1 MHVGIFNKV
10 YSQTFPDRSIKK
22 TTEATKQYVLALL
35 SFVVT
40 GAFPWIQNAA
50 GLEVYKSYGI
60 NSSISYVIS
69 QIMFGVIGH
78 YDFSVLTYVPRLVFT
93 VVLTVAGLGMIDTY
107 LIKSYRNTPF
117 PQYVPIP
124 LFCGISYFF
133 SSTIAIGALL
143 VVSLGGVLWAVKGG
157 SVVRYL
163 ANGLIVRSTVERGE
177 IESNILDLKGDL
189 IQCFFLQGSIF
200 FGNGKSIKKY
210 VQTMFDNVPRL
221 PERLVEMLPPKPV
234 CLVLDF
240 SLVISLDVSAAAV
253 IKDIVD
259 LCHRNNCKSYFTG
272 SHGLVTKIL
281 QMQELSVEW
290 SSTFD
295 EVGLCHRNNCKS
307 YFTGSHGLVTKILQ
321 MQELSV
327 EWSSTFD
334 EGMIQAEEHILN
346 EEEVMRTSGVEGFRG
361 SLVAIERQ
369 QNLQGLTEKLEPHLT
384 PLVKEL
390 NLRTGESVYDKARSI
405 YGSNAG
411 TVDVERG
418 LFFIETGHI
427 KVQKPSNQTLT
438 RGGTLRREINKLSLG
453 GSVGRKDARGL
464 EIGRAGM
471 RKKGIDRREHTFRLA
486 SMGPGWVLGCREV
499 SGGLKFNGSYIA
511 VTPSKLHYLPL
522 SALSS
527 LTEKSPLATL
537 TLYKMMAHL
546 VAKNLESA
554 TAQIDSFKNVIGG
567 RGEGKPTKRETW
579 ARIND
584 AMLKMHME

>member
-295 EVGLCHRNNCKS
+295 E
-307 YFTGSHGLVTKILQ
+307 
-321 MQELSV
+321 
-327 EWSSTFD
+327 
-334 EGMIQAEEHILN
+334 GMIQAEEHILN

-471 RKKGIDRREHTFRLA
+471 RKKGIDRREQTFRLA